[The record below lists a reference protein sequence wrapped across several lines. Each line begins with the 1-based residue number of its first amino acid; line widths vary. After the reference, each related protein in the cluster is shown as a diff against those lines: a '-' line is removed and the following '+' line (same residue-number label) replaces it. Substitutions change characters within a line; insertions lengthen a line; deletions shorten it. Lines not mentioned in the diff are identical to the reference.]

1 MIYTLTLNPSLD
13 YYVYVDD
20 LEKGKTNRSKKEF
33 IFPGGK
39 GINVSLVLKNLGADS
54 IALGFP
60 AGFSGK
66 EIESLLIERGIQT
79 NFIFTALGLSRINV
93 KIKGK
98 EETEINGNGPMIEE
112 GDILSLLEKLDDL
125 KDNDV
130 LILSGSVPGSLSSS
144 VYSDI
149 LKRISSKKV
158 ITVVDTTGD
167 ALLNTLPYHP
177 FLIKPN
183 NFELEEI
190 FNVPIKSKDSAIEY
204 AKKLCERGAEN
215 VLVSLAGDG
224 AVLVS
229 SNGKVFVSAA
239 PYGKVVNSVGAGDS
253 MVAGFIH
260 EYLATKD
267 LESAFIKSVCAGSAS
282 AFSEGMATIEDI
294 NELYNQFNHI

>member
-66 EIESLLIERGIQT
+66 EIERLLIERGIQT

-183 NFELEEI
+183 NYELEEI